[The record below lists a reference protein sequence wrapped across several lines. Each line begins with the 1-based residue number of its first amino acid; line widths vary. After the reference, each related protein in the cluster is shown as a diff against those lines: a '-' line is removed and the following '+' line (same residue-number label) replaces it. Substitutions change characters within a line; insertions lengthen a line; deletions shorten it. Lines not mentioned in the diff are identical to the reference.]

1 MSFVTTEQW
10 PIEPR
15 GLLSSVGLPRDFDDL
30 WLRRFAALGIS
41 IVIDGAIVAALFVSS
56 TIPLP
61 VIAYPDSAITV
72 IDLPSP
78 TNLSNGA
85 SAKQPLQ
92 PAVAPVIKSPIDATV
107 APPAPKEWSVTT
119 LPPSSTPS
127 PQPSTPPVSKTAGTA
142 TGTAG
147 IGQGAGYDPYAF
159 ASLQKPPTGQA
170 IGGTSLPVDATALAR
185 LEALLGERFHS
196 DGQIITARISVDA
209 TGRVTSADIGP
220 PIDPTMAAVMARS
233 MTGFVLC
240 AADPAR
246 GPSANGTISLRL

>member
-15 GLLSSVGLPRDFDDL
+15 GLLLSIGLPRDFDDL
-30 WLRRFAALGIS
+30 WLRRFAAFGIS
-41 IVIDGAIVAALFVSS
+41 IVIDGAIVAALFVSGS
-56 TIPLP
+56 IPLP
-61 VIAYPDSAITV
+61 VIAHPDSAITV

-92 PAVAPVIKSPIDATV
+92 PAVTPVIKSPIDTTV
-107 APPAPKEWSVTT
+107 APPAPKEWSITT
-119 LPPSSTPS
+119 LPLAPSVSLRPPAPPAST
-127 PQPSTPPVSKTAGTA
+127 KAGTA

-147 IGQGAGYDPYAF
+147 VGQGAGYDPYAF
-159 ASLQKPPTGQA
+159 ASLQKPPPGQA
-170 IGGTSLPVDATALAR
+170 TSGASLHVDATALAR

-220 PIDPTMAAVMARS
+220 PVEPTMAAVMARS

-246 GPSANGTISLRL
+246 GPSASGTISLRL